1 MDHQRAIELAERLLE
16 SWNTQNVERVVDCYT
31 ANVRYRDPNTR
42 GFVEGS
48 DAMRAYLTKLFDRWQ
63 MHWALREAFP
73 LRDAEG
79 AAVLWRA
86 RLRPQNGDTEV
97 EIDGMDLA
105 IVEGDR
111 LSRNDVYFDR
121 AAALAPLVSDAV

>member
-16 SWNTQNVERVVDCYT
+16 SWNTQDVERVVDCYT

-42 GFVEGS
+42 GVVEGS
-48 DAMRAYLTKLFDRWQ
+48 DAMRRYLTKLFDRWQ
-63 MHWALREAFP
+63 MHWALREAYP
-73 LRDAEG
+73 LRDVEG

-86 RLRPQNGDTEV
+86 KLRPRDGDTEV

-121 AAALAPLVSDAV
+121 AALAPLVSDAI

>member
-16 SWNTQNVERVVDCYT
+16 SWNTQDVERVVDCYT

-42 GFVEGS
+42 GVVQGS
-48 DAMRAYLTKLFDRWQ
+48 DAMSRYLTKLFDRWQ
-63 MHWALREAFP
+63 MHWALREAYP

-86 RLRPQNGDTEV
+86 KLRPRDGDTEV

-121 AAALAPLVSDAV
+121 AALAPLVSDAI

>member
-1 MDHQRAIELAERLLE
+1 MNHERAIELAERLLE
-16 SWNTQNVERVVDCYT
+16 SWNTQDVERVVDCYT
-31 ANVRYRDPNTR
+31 DDVRYRDPNTR

-48 DAMRAYLTKLFDRWQ
+48 DALRRYLTKLFDRWQ
-63 MHWALREAFP
+63 MHWALREAYPFQ
-73 LRDAEG
+73 DGEG

-86 RLRPQNGDTEV
+86 RLRPRGGDSEV

-105 IVEGDR
+105 LVEGNR

-121 AAALAPLVSDAV
+121 AALASLVSG

>member
-63 MHWALREAFP
+63 MHWALREAYP

-86 RLRPQNGDTEV
+86 RLRPQDGDLEV

-121 AAALAPLVSDAV
+121 AALAPLVSGAV